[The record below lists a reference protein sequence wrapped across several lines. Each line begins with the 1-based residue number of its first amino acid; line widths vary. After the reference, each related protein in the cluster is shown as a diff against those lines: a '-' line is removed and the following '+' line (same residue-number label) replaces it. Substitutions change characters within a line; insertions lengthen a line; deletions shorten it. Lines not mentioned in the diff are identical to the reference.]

1 MGCAARR
8 TPGAASPLPLL
19 PLIPVE
25 TWTATDA
32 WAARLSDATLG
43 ELVSEHVHAPI
54 LTWPGGE
61 LDRLTWRKLADVLL
75 TELLRRVEAPAP

>member
-1 MGCAARR
+1 MLPGGA
-8 TPGAASPLPLL
+8 PGAGASPTLPM
-19 PLIPVE
+19 IPVE

-32 WAARLSDATLG
+32 WAARLSDAKLG

-61 LDRLTWRKLADVLL
+61 LDRLAWRKLADVLL